1 MAEFKRYNNQEQEE
15 FIEVAK
21 VEGITKAMKLLGYP
35 GSWATG
41 DRWFTARGLEAPVVS
56 DIKAMA
62 NRMKE
67 ALNDRNKLVVAE
79 VGLERVLDIL
89 NADNLSADD
98 LKKAAEAYQKF
109 IGTMNLVEGK
119 STEVVENRD
128 IMPEVLTAIQ
138 EQEDRSKEITD
149 LFA

>member
-21 VEGITKAMKLLGYP
+21 IEGITKAMKLLGYP

-67 ALNDRNKLVVAE
+67 ALNERNKLVVAE